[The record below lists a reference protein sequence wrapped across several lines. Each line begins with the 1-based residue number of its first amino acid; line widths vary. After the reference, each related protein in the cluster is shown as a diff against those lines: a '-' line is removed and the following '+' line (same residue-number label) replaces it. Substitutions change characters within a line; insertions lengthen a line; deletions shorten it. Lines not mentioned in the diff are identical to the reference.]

1 MKEQLRGVAKAITK
15 TEGEI
20 DRVTAQ
26 ISELVDEINAVRG
39 RRDEET
45 VRRLEKEKEQLRDE
59 KNLLL
64 KEKEQL
70 RDKENLLLK
79 KEQQLR
85 DKEKMLMEREQGGKQ
100 PGRQSPLEGQ

>member
-1 MKEQLRGVAKAITK
+1 LKEQLRAVAKAITK

-26 ISELVDEINAVRG
+26 ISELVDEIKAARG

-45 VRRLEKEKEQLRDE
+45 ARRLEKKEEQLRDE
-59 KNLLL
+59 K
-64 KEKEQL
+64 
-70 RDKENLLLK
+70 NLLLK

-85 DKEKMLMEREQGGKQ
+85 DKENLLLKERKEGEKQ
-100 PGRQSPLEGQ
+100 PVLQSPREGN

>member
-1 MKEQLRGVAKAITK
+1 MKEQLRAVAKAITK

-26 ISELVDEINAVRG
+26 ISELVDEIMAARG
-39 RRDEET
+39 RRDEEI
-45 VRRLEKEKEQLRDE
+45 VRRLEKKEEQLRDE

-64 KEKEQL
+64 K
-70 RDKENLLLK
+70 

-85 DKEKMLMEREQGGKQ
+85 DEKNLLLKERKEGEKQSVQKSPREGN
-100 PGRQSPLEGQ
+100 

>member
-1 MKEQLRGVAKAITK
+1 MKEQLRAVAKAITK

-20 DRVTAQ
+20 DRVTTQ
-26 ISELVDEINAVRG
+26 ISELVDEIKAARG
-39 RRDEET
+39 RRDEYT
-45 VRRLEKEKEQLRDE
+45 ARRLEKKEEQLRDE
-59 KNLLL
+59 K
-64 KEKEQL
+64 
-70 RDKENLLLK
+70 NLLLK

>member
-1 MKEQLRGVAKAITK
+1 MKEQLRAVAKAITK

-26 ISELVDEINAVRG
+26 ISELVDEIKAARG

-45 VRRLEKEKEQLRDE
+45 ARRLEKKEEQLRDE
-59 KNLLL
+59 K
-64 KEKEQL
+64 
-70 RDKENLLLK
+70 NLLLK

-85 DKEKMLMEREQGGKQ
+85 DKENLLLKERKEGEKQ
-100 PGRQSPLEGQ
+100 PVLQSPREGN

>member
-26 ISELVDEINAVRG
+26 ISELVETIKAARDK
-39 RRDEET
+39 RDEET
-45 VRRLEKEKEQLRDE
+45 VRRLEKKE
-59 KNLLL
+59 
-64 KEKEQL
+64 EQL
-70 RDKENLLLK
+70 RDKEK
-79 KEQQLR
+79 QLR
-85 DKEKMLMEREQGGKQ
+85 DEKKQLRDEKKMLMEREQGGKQ

>member
-1 MKEQLRGVAKAITK
+1 MKKQLRGVAKAITK

-26 ISELVDEINAVRG
+26 ISELVETIKAARDK
-39 RRDEET
+39 RDEET
-45 VRRLEKEKEQLRDE
+45 VRRLEKKEEQLRD
-59 KNLLL
+59 
-64 KEKEQL
+64 KEKQL

>member
-26 ISELVDEINAVRG
+26 ISELVETIKAAKDK
-39 RRDEET
+39 RDEET
-45 VRRLEKEKEQLRDE
+45 ARRLETKEE
-59 KNLLL
+59 
-64 KEKEQL
+64 
-70 RDKENLLLK
+70 
-79 KEQQLR
+79 QLR

>member
-26 ISELVDEINAVRG
+26 ISELVDEIKAARG

-45 VRRLEKEKEQLRDE
+45 VRRLE
-59 KNLLL
+59 

-85 DKEKMLMEREQGGKQ
+85 DEKNILQKERKEGEKQ
-100 PGRQSPLEGQ
+100 PVLQSPREGN

>member
-26 ISELVDEINAVRG
+26 ISELVETIKAARDK
-39 RRDEET
+39 RDEET
-45 VRRLEKEKEQLRDE
+45 VRRLEKKEEQLRD
-59 KNLLL
+59 N
-64 KEKEQL
+64 
-70 RDKENLLLK
+70 ENLLLK

-85 DKEKMLMEREQGGKQ
+85 DEKNLLLKERKEGEKQSVQKSPREGN
-100 PGRQSPLEGQ
+100 